1 MRFTLLPLLV
11 LVSALSYG
19 QSHSIDDYELILEGT
34 VDESSPA
41 QNTYYNALEE
51 VTLSWS
57 IVILEGPSEWDF
69 SFCFPNCYDIG
80 VIEGDLNFTA
90 GTEQY
95 LNCHVYP
102 NQTPGTGMAQMEI
115 VTNGTAVDTVTW
127 LVTISAPL
135 SVATIETEV
144 GVFPNPAS
152 SETRLGVNV
161 ELVNSTY
168 VITDLRSH
176 RCVQGI
182 LTSTMTPI
190 NTAGLPSGRY
200 TLSIITDGEVVHK
213 PLLIQR

>member
-1 MRFTLLPLLV
+1 MRSTLLPLLV

-34 VDESSPA
+34 VDQSSPA

-57 IVILEGPSEWDF
+57 IVTLEGPSEWDF

-80 VIEGDLNFTA
+80 VTEGILNFPA

-102 NQTPGTGMAQMEI
+102 NQTPGTGVVQMEI
-115 VTNGTAVDTVTW
+115 VTNGTTVDTVTW
-127 LVTISAPL
+127 LVTIGAPL
-135 SVATIETEV
+135 SVSTIETEV
-144 GVFPNPAS
+144 GIFPNPAS
-152 SETRLGVNV
+152 SETRVSVNV

-200 TLSIITDGEVVHK
+200 TLSIKADGEVVHK

>member
-1 MRFTLLPLLV
+1 MRYTILILLLC
-11 LVSALSYG
+11 VSNLSDG
-19 QSHSIDDYELILEGT
+19 QSHTIDDYEVILEGT
-34 VDESSPA
+34 IAETSPA

-51 VTLSWS
+51 VSLTWQ
-57 IVILEGPSEWDF
+57 IVGLEGPSEWDF

-80 VIEGDLNFTA
+80 VTEGDLNFTA

-135 SVATIETEV
+135 SVSTIETEV
-144 GVFPNPAS
+144 GIFPNPAS
-152 SETRLGVNV
+152 SETRVGVNV

-176 RCVQGI
+176 RCVQGT

>member
-1 MRFTLLPLLV
+1 MRYTTLILL
-11 LVSALSYG
+11 LCVSNLSDG
-19 QSHSIDDYELILEGT
+19 QSHTIDDYEVILEGT
-34 VDESSPA
+34 IAETSPA

-51 VTLSWS
+51 VSLTWH
-57 IVILEGPSEWDF
+57 IVGLEGPSEWDF

-80 VIEGDLNFTA
+80 VTEGDLNFTA

-102 NQTPGTGMAQMEI
+102 NQIPGTGMAQMEI
-115 VTNGTAVDTVTW
+115 FTNGTAVDTVTW

-135 SVATIETEV
+135 SVSTIETEV

-152 SETRLGVNV
+152 SETRVGVNV

-168 VITDLRSH
+168 VITDLRGN
-176 RCVQGI
+176 RCVQGT

-200 TLSIITDGEVVHK
+200 TLRILSDSEVVHK
-213 PLLIQR
+213 PILIQR

>member
-1 MRFTLLPLLV
+1 MRSTLLPLLV

-34 VDESSPA
+34 VDQSSPA

-57 IVILEGPSEWDF
+57 IVTLEGPSEWDF

-80 VIEGDLNFTA
+80 VTEGDLNFTA

-115 VTNGTAVDTVTW
+115 ITNGTAVDTVTW
-127 LVTISAPL
+127 MVTISAPL
-135 SVATIETEV
+135 SVSTIETEV
-144 GVFPNPAS
+144 GIFPNPAS
-152 SETRLGVNV
+152 SETRVGVNV
-161 ELVNSTY
+161 ELVNSMY

-176 RCVQGI
+176 RCVQGT

-190 NTAGLPSGRY
+190 NIAGLPSGRY
-200 TLSIITDGEVVHK
+200 TLSIITDGEVVHN

>member
-11 LVSALSYG
+11 LASALSYG

-34 VDESSPA
+34 VDQSSPA

-57 IVILEGPSEWDF
+57 IVTLEGPSEWDF

-80 VIEGDLNFTA
+80 VTEGDLNFTA

-152 SETRLGVNV
+152 SETRVGVNV

-200 TLSIITDGEVVHK
+200 TLSIITDGEVVYK
-213 PLLIQR
+213 PLLIHR

>member
-1 MRFTLLPLLV
+1 MRSTLFLLLV

-19 QSHSIDDYELILEGT
+19 QSHTIDDYEVILEGT
-34 VDESSPA
+34 VDQTSPA

-57 IVILEGPSEWDF
+57 IVALEGPSEWDF

-80 VIEGDLNFTA
+80 VTEGFLNFSA

-127 LVTISAPL
+127 LITISAPL
-135 SVATIETEV
+135 SVSTSETEE

-152 SETRLGVNV
+152 IEIQVSVAAER
-161 ELVNSTY
+161 VNSTY
-168 VITDLRSH
+168 LITDMRGN
-176 RCVQGI
+176 RCAQGT
-182 LTSTMTPI
+182 LTSITTPV
-190 NTAGLPSGRY
+190 NTAGLSSGRY
-200 TLSIITDGEVVHK
+200 TLTVLSEDAVIHR

>member
-1 MRFTLLPLLV
+1 MRSTLLPLLV

-34 VDESSPA
+34 VDQSSPA

-57 IVILEGPSEWDF
+57 IVTLEGPSEWDF

-80 VIEGDLNFTA
+80 VTEGILNFPA

-102 NQTPGTGMAQMEI
+102 NQTPGTGVVQMEI
-115 VTNGTAVDTVTW
+115 VTNGTTVDTVTW
-127 LVTISAPL
+127 LVTIGAPL
-135 SVATIETEV
+135 SVSTIETEV
-144 GVFPNPAS
+144 GIFPNPAS
-152 SETRLGVNV
+152 SETRVSVNV

>member
-34 VDESSPA
+34 VDQSSPA

-57 IVILEGPSEWDF
+57 IVTLEGPSEWDF

-80 VIEGDLNFTA
+80 VTEGDLNFTA

-127 LVTISAPL
+127 MVTISAPL

-144 GVFPNPAS
+144 GIFPNPAS
-152 SETRLGVNV
+152 SETRVGVNV

-176 RCVQGI
+176 RCVQGT

-200 TLSIITDGEVVHK
+200 TLSIITDGEIVHK

>member
-34 VDESSPA
+34 VDQSSPT

-57 IVILEGPSEWDF
+57 IVTLEGPSEWDF

-80 VIEGDLNFTA
+80 VTEGDLNFTA

-102 NQTPGTGMAQMEI
+102 NQTPGTGMAQIEI

-135 SVATIETEV
+135 SVSTIETEV
-144 GVFPNPAS
+144 GVFP
-152 SETRLGVNV
+152 
-161 ELVNSTY
+161 
-168 VITDLRSH
+168 IQH
-176 RCVQGI
+176 
-182 LTSTMTPI
+182 
-190 NTAGLPSGRY
+190 LP
-200 TLSIITDGEVVHK
+200 K
-213 PLLIQR
+213 PG

>member
-34 VDESSPA
+34 VDQSSPA

-57 IVILEGPSEWDF
+57 IVTLEGPSEWDF

-80 VIEGDLNFTA
+80 VTEGDLNFTA

-127 LVTISAPL
+127 IVTISAPL
-135 SVATIETEV
+135 SVSTIETEV
-144 GVFPNPAS
+144 GIFPNPAS
-152 SETRLGVNV
+152 SETRVGVNV

-176 RCVQGI
+176 RCVQGT

>member
-1 MRFTLLPLLV
+1 MRSTLLPLLV

-19 QSHSIDDYELILEGT
+19 QSHFIDDYELILEGT
-34 VDESSPA
+34 VDQSSPA

-57 IVILEGPSEWDF
+57 IVTLEGPSEWDF

-80 VIEGDLNFTA
+80 VTEGNLNFPA

-102 NQTPGTGMAQMEI
+102 NQTPGTGVVQMEI
-115 VTNGTAVDTVTW
+115 VTNGTTVDTVTW
-127 LVTISAPL
+127 LVTIGAPL
-135 SVATIETEV
+135 SVSTIETEV
-144 GVFPNPAS
+144 GIFPNPAS
-152 SETRLGVNV
+152 SETRVSVNV

-200 TLSIITDGEVVHK
+200 TLSIIFDGEVVHK

>member
-1 MRFTLLPLLV
+1 MRYTTLILL
-11 LVSALSYG
+11 LCVSNLSDG
-19 QSHSIDDYELILEGT
+19 QSHTIDDYEVILEGT
-34 VDESSPA
+34 IAETSPA

-51 VTLSWS
+51 VSLTWH
-57 IVILEGPSEWDF
+57 IVGLEGPSEWDF

-80 VIEGDLNFTA
+80 VTEGDLNFTA

-102 NQTPGTGMAQMEI
+102 NQTPGTGMVQMEI

-135 SVATIETEV
+135 SVSTIETEV

-152 SETRLGVNV
+152 SETRVSVNV
-161 ELVNSTY
+161 ELLNSTY
-168 VITDLRSH
+168 VITDLRSN
-176 RCVQGI
+176 RCVQGT

-200 TLSIITDGEVVHK
+200 TLSILTDGEVVHK

>member
-34 VDESSPA
+34 VDQSSPA

-57 IVILEGPSEWDF
+57 IVTLEGPSEWDF

-80 VIEGDLNFTA
+80 VTEGDLNFTA

-127 LVTISAPL
+127 IVTISAPL
-135 SVATIETEV
+135 SVSTIETEV
-144 GVFPNPAS
+144 GIFPNPAS
-152 SETRLGVNV
+152 SETRVGVNV

-176 RCVQGI
+176 RCAQGT